1 MSATL
6 SGTSV
11 VVASQE
17 LVSSDLAGEQVILD
31 LSSGMYYGLNPVGT
45 RIWQLIQE
53 PKTVKEVEETL
64 LSEYEVEAEQ
74 CQKDLMTIL
83 EQLDEQGLIEVKN
96 AEVA

>member
-1 MSATL
+1 MIGSL
-6 SGTSV
+6 SENSI
-11 VVASQE
+11 VVASQQ

-64 LSEYEVEAEQ
+64 LSEYEVDAEQ
-74 CQKDLMTIL
+74 CQQDLMAIL
-83 EQLDEQGLIEVKN
+83 QQLKDQGLIEVKD
-96 AEVA
+96 A

>member
-1 MSATL
+1 MSASL

-64 LSEYEVEAEQ
+64 LSEYEVETQQ
-74 CQKDLMTIL
+74 CQEDLMAIL
-83 EQLDEQGLIEVKN
+83 QQLNEQGLIEVKN
-96 AEVA
+96 A

>member
-1 MSATL
+1 MSASL

-31 LSSGMYYGLNPVGT
+31 LSSGMYFGLNSVGT
-45 RIWQLIQE
+45 RVWQLIQE
-53 PKTVKEVEETL
+53 PKTVNEVRETL

-74 CQKDLMTIL
+74 CQKDLMAIL
-83 EQLDEQGLIEVKN
+83 QQLDEQGLIEVKN
-96 AEVA
+96 AEAA

>member
-1 MSATL
+1 MIGSL
-6 SGTSV
+6 SENSI
-11 VVASQE
+11 VVASQQ

-64 LSEYEVEAEQ
+64 LSEYEVEVEQ
-74 CQKDLMTIL
+74 CQQDLMAIL
-83 EQLDEQGLIEVKN
+83 QQLKEQGLIEVKN
-96 AEVA
+96 G